1 MIGTME
7 PVCEELTLL
16 LLSGAGRGGGPGGV
30 AGGVAAGS
38 SGNLSLG
45 LRSPGLLGTERDTP
59 RPIKLPSVAAT
70 GGSVRISQKFGNTQ
84 CMGQNS
90 YPSNILLY
98 LL

>member
-16 LLSGAGRGGGPGGV
+16 LLSGAGRGGGP
-30 AGGVAAGS
+30 GGVAAGS

-59 RPIKLPSVAAT
+59 RPIRLPSVAAT
-70 GGSVRISQKFGNTQ
+70 MEAQSE
-84 CMGQNS
+84 
-90 YPSNILLY
+90 
-98 LL
+98 

>member
-30 AGGVAAGS
+30 AGAGGVAAGS

-59 RPIKLPSVAAT
+59 RPIRLPSVAAT
-70 GGSVRISQKFGNTQ
+70 MEAQSE
-84 CMGQNS
+84 
-90 YPSNILLY
+90 
-98 LL
+98 

>member
-7 PVCEELTLL
+7 PVCDELTLL
-16 LLSGAGRGGGPGGV
+16 LLSGAGRVGGPGGV
-30 AGGVAAGS
+30 AGGVAAGA

-59 RPIKLPSVAAT
+59 RPIRLPSVAAT
-70 GGSVRISQKFGNTQ
+70 MEARSEFGNTQ
-84 CMGQNS
+84 CIGQNS